1 MIGWL
6 QGTVKSKTER
16 GILLDV
22 NGVGYEIQVPDNTLN
37 ATAQIGKQIEIHVH
51 THVREDSFTLFGFSE
66 LIERDLFRVLISIS
80 QIGPKLALSIL
91 SDLAPSNLI
100 ACIHAGDNKS
110 LRKVHGI
117 GEKTADRL
125 LLELR
130 DKVSQFSVDDY
141 EIQDGVEG
149 FTGNRTLQE
158 AIDVLIAMGFTQA
171 ESRRSVHSV
180 MDQADSTEQVVVQ
193 ALAILRP
200 SAI

>member
-6 QGTVKSKTER
+6 QGTVKSKNER
-16 GILLDV
+16 GLLLDV
-22 NGVGYEIQVPDNTLN
+22 NGVGYEIQVPGNTLN
-37 ATAQIGKQIEIHVH
+37 TTAQIGKQIEFHIH

-66 LIERDLFRVLISIS
+66 LIDRDLFRVLISIS

-91 SDLAPSNLI
+91 SELAPSNLI
-100 ACIHAGDNKS
+100 ACIHAGDSKS

-130 DKVSQFSVDDY
+130 DKVSQFSVDEYDV
-141 EIQDGVEG
+141 QDGVEG
-149 FTGNRTLQE
+149 FAGNSILQE

-180 MDQADSTEQVVVQ
+180 TDQADSTEQVVVQ

-200 SAI
+200 SAV